1 MKITDSLRK
10 WANLN
15 LVKFSYPDGFHYP
28 NWKEDFDT
36 LVNEIDETFDRTCAQ
51 HEAVLQDTIDKLA
64 ESQGFADRVCDA
76 VVAGEDVT
84 LFGVDYSPST
94 DPCIVGIETYN
105 HTIKQMLGEAK
116 HLHDVM
122 LDRLHSSDNRGLREE
137 LRKVR
142 AERDEL
148 KSQLRKIKDA
158 IDGDA

>member
-1 MKITDSLRK
+1 MEITYDLRK
-10 WANLN
+10 WIDGRD
-15 LVKFSYPDGFHYP
+15 PDGDCNVYG
-28 NWKEDFDT
+28 WQRRELLRLAD
-36 LVNEIDETFDRTCAQ
+36 EIDGMFDRACAQ
-51 HEAVLQDTIDKLA
+51 QEAVLQDTIDKLA
-64 ESQGFADRVCDA
+64 ESQDFADRVCDA
-76 VVAGEDVT
+76 VAAGEDVT

-94 DPCIVGIETYN
+94 DPCVVGIETYN

-158 IDGDA
+158 IDGNA